1 MSPDRLTLS
10 QIALLTA
17 YAAGMVGGQ
26 LLFKAA
32 ALRDL
37 PDGTIAERAFSLVF
51 NAYFLGALAL
61 YVALTFGWVWLL
73 TFTPLSRAYPFVALA
88 FVITPLLGG
97 MVFAEPI
104 TPRLLI
110 GIAVLLGGLL
120 LIAG

>member
-1 MSPDRLTLS
+1 MNPDRLTLS

-51 NAYFLGALAL
+51 NAYFLVALAL

-73 TFTPLSRAYPFVALA
+73 TFTPLTRAYPFVALA

>member
-26 LLFKAA
+26 LLSKAA

-51 NAYFLGALAL
+51 NAYFLGALTL